1 MSATRNENPP
11 TSLRAGDAVSTP
23 RYCAVDVRAC
33 LGWSSREQCQH
44 FSARL
49 EGLDTPLW
57 LG

>member
-23 RYCAVDVRAC
+23 RYCAADVRAC
-33 LGWSSREQCQH
+33 LGWSSHEKCQL
-44 FSARL
+44 SARL
-49 EGLDTPLW
+49 EGLDTQLW